1 MTTVWCGGSYAYVFL
16 DIRHFHL
23 MVDVMRKAVHCR
35 FDEAVRRVEEACT
48 SEGFVVLLKK
58 DMDKVFRQKLGI
70 DNYPRF
76 TMILAC
82 SPRLAKMALDV
93 SKDIGTLFPCSFVVY
108 EEEQNVFVAHTSIM
122 KTAVEIGIASRDRM
136 EPVLAETSR
145 GIQAIWERI

>member
-1 MTTVWCGGSYAYVFL
+1 
-16 DIRHFHL
+16 
-23 MVDVMRKAVHCR
+23 
-35 FDEAVRRVEEACT
+35 
-48 SEGFVVLLKK
+48 
-58 DMDKVFRQKLGI
+58 